1 MHPSELPSFDALAT
15 TGSPVARSHTP
26 RVIALIM
33 VILLVIGGSVL
44 MANRSDSPP
53 ADSPAHWGASLAD
66 LPAAT
71 QVAAGDTVVLAVRVG
86 ARVSDIAALVL
97 PHDLAV
103 TTTDIPAT
111 ATIRGTSARRK
122 AFPVTLVGRDNVMGF
137 SIVKLGV
144 SMKPLA
150 LDPLPAST
158 AVIAVA
164 PVLRGSSTTPRYD
177 WSDTT
182 LGDPTNDAQGVVHYL
197 ATKTN
202 SHLAK
207 YVDALA
213 IDQRGR
219 VVAILSARHQWY
231 AARFVAQVAEVLAIG
246 HGCHADLGIVGAD
259 EQGGGVLVKSLLRY
273 GAAEHAHLLS
283 GDVIT
288 WWNGVQVDS
297 WDQLRS
303 MIYLTPV
310 YTRARVTF
318 LRGSK
323 EHHVSVTLACPS
335 KLES

>member
-1 MHPSELPSFDALAT
+1 VHPSELPSFDALAT
-15 TGSPVARSHTP
+15 ASSPVARSHVP
-26 RVIALIM
+26 RVIALVM
-33 VILLVIGGSVL
+33 LALLVVGGSVL
-44 MANRSDSPP
+44 MANRSDIPP
-53 ADSPAHWGASLAD
+53 GDSPAHWGATLAD
-66 LPAAT
+66 LPAAAR
-71 QVAAGDTVVLAVRVG
+71 VAAGDTVDLTVRAG
-86 ARVSDIAALVL
+86 ARVSNLAALVL

-103 TTTDIPAT
+103 TTTDISAT
-111 ATIRGTSARRK
+111 ATIRGTSARRRD
-122 AFPVTLVGRDNVMGF
+122 FPVTLVGRDNVMGF
-137 SIVKLGV
+137 SIVKLGAT
-144 SMKPLA
+144 MKPASLG
-150 LDPLPAST
+150 PLPAST

-164 PVLRGSSTTPRYD
+164 PVLHGSSTTPRYD
-177 WSDTT
+177 WSATT

-219 VVAILSARHQWY
+219 VVAILSAKQQWY
-231 AARFVAQVAEVLAIG
+231 SARFVAQVAEVLAVG

-259 EQGGGVLVKSLLRY
+259 EQGGGVLVRSLQRY
-273 GAAEHAHLLS
+273 GAAAHAHLLS

-288 WWNGVQVDS
+288 WWNGVQVDT

-303 MIYLTPV
+303 MLYLTPV
-310 YTRARVTF
+310 FTHARVTF

-323 EHHVSVTLACPS
+323 VHHVSVTLACPS